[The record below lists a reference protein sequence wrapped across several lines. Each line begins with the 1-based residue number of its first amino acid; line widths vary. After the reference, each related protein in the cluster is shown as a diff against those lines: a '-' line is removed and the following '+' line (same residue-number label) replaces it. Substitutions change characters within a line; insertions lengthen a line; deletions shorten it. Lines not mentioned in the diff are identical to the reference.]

1 MRGAKLDARVAEL
14 LPMDRAGEALT
25 ELTAGGVTGKIVL
38 TP

>member
-1 MRGAKLDARVAEL
+1 MAER

-25 ELTAGGVTGKIVL
+25 TLTAGGVTGKIVL